1 MIVGEFIDGL
11 FHEGFGLLE
20 TIVGLPVS
28 SDESFVSGE
37 EVSQ

>member
-1 MIVGEFIDGL
+1 MVVGEFIDGL
-11 FHEGFGLLE
+11 FHEGFGLFE
-20 TIVGLPVS
+20 TIVRLPVA